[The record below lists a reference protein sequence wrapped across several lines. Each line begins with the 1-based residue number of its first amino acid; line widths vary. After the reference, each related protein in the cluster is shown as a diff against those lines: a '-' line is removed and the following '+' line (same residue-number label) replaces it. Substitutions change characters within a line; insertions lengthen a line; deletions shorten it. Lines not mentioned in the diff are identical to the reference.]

1 MNIAEAARKYAD
13 YTIEM
18 RRYFHKYPELSLQ
31 EENTA
36 KKIREEL
43 TKMGIPFV
51 TMANYGTVATIGG
64 KKPGKCVLLRADMD
78 ALAVQEENDFDYAST
93 KPGVMHACGHDSH
106 SAMLL
111 GCAKILK
118 DMEDEINGTVR
129 LCFQLSEENGQGAKL
144 MIKEGLLDGVD
155 ACFAA
160 HVWANVDSGYVAV
173 APGPVMAGGRLF

>member
-78 ALAVQEENDFDYAST
+78 ALAVRF
-93 KPGVMHACGHDSH
+93 
-106 SAMLL
+106 
-111 GCAKILK
+111 
-118 DMEDEINGTVR
+118 
-129 LCFQLSEENGQGAKL
+129 
-144 MIKEGLLDGVD
+144 
-155 ACFAA
+155 
-160 HVWANVDSGYVAV
+160 
-173 APGPVMAGGRLF
+173 

>member
-93 KPGVMHACGHDSH
+93 
-106 SAMLL
+106 
-111 GCAKILK
+111 
-118 DMEDEINGTVR
+118 
-129 LCFQLSEENGQGAKL
+129 
-144 MIKEGLLDGVD
+144 
-155 ACFAA
+155 
-160 HVWANVDSGYVAV
+160 
-173 APGPVMAGGRLF
+173 

>member
-64 KKPGKCVLLRADMD
+64 KNWRWRVRAE
-78 ALAVQEENDFDYAST
+78 ALNPTVSSMLGEIT
-93 KPGVMHACGHDSH
+93 KTYMRG
-106 SAMLL
+106 
-111 GCAKILK
+111 
-118 DMEDEINGTVR
+118 
-129 LCFQLSEENGQGAKL
+129 
-144 MIKEGLLDGVD
+144 
-155 ACFAA
+155 
-160 HVWANVDSGYVAV
+160 
-173 APGPVMAGGRLF
+173 